1 MKLFNIIQKTTGNIL
16 DHGDFPDEAQGYAWF
31 APFMEKKRYGRNE
44 ETIQVLVS
52 EEVPEMREIQSV
64 LVTPEVRDPETDE
77 VIDEAVY
84 EDQEVITQNYAPAVY
99 RDEVIPAEYT
109 IEITD
114 VTAETEAERVKG
126 LRIQAGANARQTCT
140 NVLDLISG
148 ENLEKELTLEQISD
162 LQLLFGNIEK
172 ALQSSRP
179 TLAKMLISAV
189 EPDEVLIT
197 QELKDS
203 CLELLADY

>member
-1 MKLFNIIQKTTGNIL
+1 MKRFNIIQKSTGNIL
-16 DHGDFPDEAQGYAWF
+16 DHGDFTDEAQGYAWF

-77 VIDEAVY
+77 VITEAVY
-84 EDQEVITQNYAPAVY
+84 EDQEVITQEYAPAVY

-114 VTAETEAERVKG
+114 VTAQVEAHTQIAEAKAYLASTDYMAIREFEGGEPMPLDVKAERAAKR
-126 LRIQAGANARQTCT
+126 L
-140 NVLDLISG
+140 LINS
-148 ENLEKELTLEQISD
+148 L
-162 LQLLFGNIEK
+162 
-172 ALQSSRP
+172 
-179 TLAKMLISAV
+179 
-189 EPDEVLIT
+189 EVL
-197 QELKDS
+197 
-203 CLELLADY
+203 A

>member
-1 MKLFNIIQKTTGNIL
+1 
-16 DHGDFPDEAQGYAWF
+16 
-31 APFMEKKRYGRNE
+31 
-44 ETIQVLVS
+44 
-52 EEVPEMREIQSV
+52 MREIQSV
-64 LVTPEVRDPETDE
+64 LVAPEVRDPVTNE
-77 VIDEAVY
+77 VITEAVY
-84 EDQEVITQNYAPAVY
+84 EDQEVITQEYAPAVY

-114 VTAETEAERVKG
+114 VTAEVEAERIKS
-126 LRIQAGANARQTCT
+126 LRLQAGAKARQTCT

-179 TLAKMLISAV
+179 TLAKMLILAV